1 MKKLVLAVM
10 VMAGLASCGSGDKE
24 KAITESQAQAK
35 IDSIYGEKKNEIFMQ
50 SMEDLDRRIS
60 IEVKPKA
67 DSIVAAWKAA
77 NGQ

>member
-1 MKKLVLAVM
+1 MKNLVLAIMVM
-10 VMAGLASCGSGDKE
+10 VGMASCSGEAKQQ
-24 KAITESQAQAK
+24 AITESQAQAK
-35 IDSIYGEKKNEIFMQ
+35 IDSIYGEKKNEVFMQ
-50 SMEDLDRRIS
+50 AMEDLDRRIS

>member
-1 MKKLVLAVM
+1 MKNLVLAIM
-10 VMAGLASCGSGDKE
+10 VTFGLVSCGGE
-24 KAITESQAQAK
+24 EQQTAITESQAQAK
-35 IDSIYGEKKNEIFMQ
+35 IDSIYGERKNEVFMQ
-50 SMEDLDRRIS
+50 AMEDLDRRIS